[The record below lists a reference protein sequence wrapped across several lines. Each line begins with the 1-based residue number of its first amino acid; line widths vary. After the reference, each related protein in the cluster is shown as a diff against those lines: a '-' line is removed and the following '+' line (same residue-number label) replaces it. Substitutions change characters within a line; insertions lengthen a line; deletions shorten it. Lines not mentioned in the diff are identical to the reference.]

1 MLMPKA
7 ITYGISQ
14 DLPTLFHYA
23 SLRLCL
29 FGIPG
34 IIYNL
39 IWKFITFTSVA
50 NNDLLLVS
58 FAWTLP
64 KLFAVSTGSRKIFLV
79 T

>member
-23 SLRLCL
+23 
-29 FGIPG
+29 I
-34 IIYNL
+34 
-39 IWKFITFTSVA
+39 A